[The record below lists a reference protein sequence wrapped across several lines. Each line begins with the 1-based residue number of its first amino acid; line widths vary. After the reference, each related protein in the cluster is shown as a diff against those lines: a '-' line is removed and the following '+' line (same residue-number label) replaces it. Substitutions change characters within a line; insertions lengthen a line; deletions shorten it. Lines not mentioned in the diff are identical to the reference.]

1 VATIGFKGGE
11 SCTFLSHCPDRY
23 HSLTHQ
29 PVRRRKDATVVKT
42 VTPAPPSLLNR
53 ELSWLDFN
61 ERVMA
66 LAADERMPLLERVKF
81 CSIFSSNLDEFFMV
95 RVAGL
100 MDQAAS
106 GLPVRSDDGLT
117 PREALAAIRVR
128 VDGLTTELSRLWR
141 KVLRPSLADEGIQVG
156 RVADCRDDELA
167 ELDKLY
173 QREIFP
179 VLTPLGVG
187 PGQPFPYI
195 SALSLS
201 LGVLA
206 RDPDTGEERFAR
218 VKVPEQLPRFVA
230 VGAGRLLL
238 PLEDVIGHY
247 LDSLFPGMEILERA
261 AFRVTRDADMELS
274 DDAAD
279 LLQAV
284 QAEISRRRFGDV
296 VRVEVASSM
305 SAGMVD
311 ELRTGLH
318 VGDEE
323 IYAIHGM
330 LDLSEV
336 MQIAALDRPDLKD
349 EPWRP
354 ITQARL
360 HAAHGDEDLFAE
372 IRRADFFV
380 HHPYESFTTSV
391 ERFIGAAS
399 NDPAV
404 RALKTTVYRTSEE
417 SPIVPALVR
426 AVQTGKQSVCLVELK
441 ARFDENRNIEQGQT
455 LEQAGVHVVYGF
467 PDLKIHAKTTLVI
480 RREGQ
485 RLRRYV
491 HIGTG
496 NYHSVTA
503 RLYEDIG
510 IFTADEEIAADVA
523 DLFNYLTGFGRPQK
537 FRKLLVAP
545 ATLRPRLVSLI
556 RQVAVAAAEG
566 ERAEIKLK
574 VNQLTDPAII
584 DELLAA
590 ADAGAK
596 IDIFARSICMLRP
609 VSDRITVRSVVGR
622 FLEHSR
628 ILVFHAGDSSDYL
641 IGSADLMP
649 RNLDHR
655 IEIVVPIES
664 QRAQAELNTVFDT
677 LLADNQQAWQLGAD
691 GLWTRLQPGDG
702 EKPKVAQI
710 ALMRRAQLRERRQAE
725 YRNRAR

>member
-1 VATIGFKGGE
+1 
-11 SCTFLSHCPDRY
+11 
-23 HSLTHQ
+23 
-29 PVRRRKDATVVKT
+29 
-42 VTPAPPSLLNR
+42 
-53 ELSWLDFN
+53 
-61 ERVMA
+61 
-66 LAADERMPLLERVKF
+66 
-81 CSIFSSNLDEFFMV
+81 MV

-106 GLPVRSDDGLT
+106 GLPVRSHDGLT
-117 PREALAAIRVR
+117 PRETLAAIRVR
-128 VDGLTTELSRLWR
+128 VEALMSEHSRLWK
-141 KVLRPSLADEGIQVG
+141 KVVVPALAAEGITIG
-156 RVADCRDDELA
+156 RVDGCHPDETAD
-167 ELDKLY
+167 LDRVY

-179 VLTPLGVG
+179 MLTPLGVG

-195 SALSLS
+195 SGLSLS

-230 VGAGRLLL
+230 VGGGRLLV
-238 PLEDVIGHY
+238 PAEDVIGHY
-247 LDSLFPGMEILERA
+247 LDSLFPGMEIVERA

-274 DDAAD
+274 DDADD
-279 LLQAV
+279 LLEAV
-284 QAEISRRRFGDV
+284 QAEIRRRRFGDV

-305 SAGMVD
+305 SEAMVD
-311 ELRTGLH
+311 HLRRGL
-318 VGDEE
+318 GAGADE
-323 IYAIHGM
+323 IYAIQGM
-330 LDLSEV
+330 LDLSET
-336 MQIAALDRPDLKD
+336 MQIATIDRPELKD

-360 HAAHGDEDLFAE
+360 QTAPGSEDLFAE
-372 IRRADFFV
+372 VRRADVFV
-380 HHPYESFTTSV
+380 HHPYESFANTV
-391 ERFIGAAS
+391 ERFIEAAS
-399 NDPAV
+399 TDPAV

-426 AVQTGKQSVCLVELK
+426 AAEAGKQSVCLVELK
-441 ARFDENRNIEQGQT
+441 ARFDERHNIEQGRM
-455 LEQAGVHVVYGF
+455 LEQAGVHVAYGF
-467 PDLKIHAKTTLVI
+467 PDLKVHAKATLVV
-480 RREGQ
+480 RREGD

-503 RLYEDIG
+503 RLYEDVG
-510 IFTADEEIAADVA
+510 IFTADEDIAADVA
-523 DLFNYLTGFGRPQK
+523 DLFNYLTGFGRPQR

-545 ATLRPRLVSLI
+545 AALRTRLVALI
-556 RQVAVAAAEG
+556 RQVANAAAEG
-566 ERAEIKLK
+566 KRAEIKLK
-574 VNQLTDPAII
+574 VNALTDPGTI

-590 ADAGAK
+590 AAVGAK
-596 IDIFARSICMLRP
+596 IDIVARSICMLRP
-609 VSDRITVRSVVGR
+609 VDDRITVRSVLGR

-628 ILVFHAGDSSDYL
+628 VLVFHAGDASHYL

-655 IEIVVPIES
+655 VEIVVPVES

-677 LLADNQQAWQLGAD
+677 LLSDNRQAWQLGAD
-691 GLWTRLQPGDG
+691 GTWTRLQPAEG
-702 EKPKVAQI
+702 EKPKVAQT

>member
-1 VATIGFKGGE
+1 VT
-11 SCTFLSHCPDRY
+11 
-23 HSLTHQ
+23 
-29 PVRRRKDATVVKT
+29 KT
-42 VTPAPPSLLNR
+42 TTPASPTLLNR

-61 ERVMA
+61 ERVLE
-66 LAADERMPLLERVKF
+66 LAADESMPLLERVKF
-81 CSIFSSNLDEFFMV
+81 CAIFSSNLDEFFMV

-106 GLPVRSDDGLT
+106 GLPVRSHDGLT

-128 VDGLTTELSRLWR
+128 VEGLTGELSRLW
-141 KVLRPSLADEGIQVG
+141 KKAVTPALAEEGIHVG
-156 RVADCRDDELA
+156 RVADCQGEELA
-167 ELDKLY
+167 ELDRLY

-195 SALSLS
+195 SGLSLS

-218 VKVPEQLPRFVA
+218 VKVPEQLPRFIA
-230 VGAGRLLL
+230 VGGGRLLL

-247 LDSLFPGMEILERA
+247 LDSLFPGMEIVERA
-261 AFRVTRDADMELS
+261 VFRVTRDADMELS
-274 DDAAD
+274 DEADD
-279 LLQAV
+279 LLEAV
-284 QAEISRRRFGDV
+284 QAEIARRRFGDV

-305 SAGMVD
+305 SAAMV
-311 ELRTGLH
+311 EQLRDGLH
-318 VGDEE
+318 VGDGE
-323 IYAIHGM
+323 IYAVNGM

-336 MQIAALDRPDLKD
+336 MQIAVLDRPELKD
-349 EPWRP
+349 EAWRP

-360 HAAHGDEDLFAE
+360 HAAHGNDELFAE
-372 IRRADFFV
+372 IRRADVFV
-380 HHPYESFTTSV
+380 HHPYESFAATV
-391 ERFIGAAS
+391 ERFIGAAAA
-399 NDPAV
+399 DPAV

-417 SPIVPALVR
+417 SPVVPALVR
-426 AVQTGKQSVCLVELK
+426 AAEAGKQSVCLVELK
-441 ARFDENRNIEQGQT
+441 ARFDEGHNIVQGRT

-467 PDLKIHAKTTLVI
+467 PDLKIHAKTTLVV
-480 RREGQ
+480 RREGN

-503 RLYEDIG
+503 RLYEDVG
-510 IFTADEEIAADVA
+510 IFTADEDIAADVA

-545 ATLRPRLVSLI
+545 AALRTRIVALI
-556 RQVAVAAAEG
+556 RQVAVAAADG
-566 ERAEIKLK
+566 KRAEIKLK
-574 VNQLTDPAII
+574 VNALTDPGII
-584 DELLAA
+584 DELIAA
-590 ADAGAK
+590 AEAGAK
-596 IDIFARSICMLRP
+596 IDIIARSICMLRP
-609 VSDRITVRSVVGR
+609 VNERISVRSVLGR

-628 ILVFHAGDSSDYL
+628 VLVFHAGKSSTYL
-641 IGSADLMP
+641 IGSADMMP

-655 IEIVVPIES
+655 VEIMVPIES
-664 QRAQAELNTVFDT
+664 QRAQAELNTIFDT
-677 LLADNQQAWQLGAD
+677 LLADNRQAWQLGAD
-691 GLWTRLQPGDG
+691 GLWTRLQPAEG
-702 EKPKVAQI
+702 EKPKVAQT